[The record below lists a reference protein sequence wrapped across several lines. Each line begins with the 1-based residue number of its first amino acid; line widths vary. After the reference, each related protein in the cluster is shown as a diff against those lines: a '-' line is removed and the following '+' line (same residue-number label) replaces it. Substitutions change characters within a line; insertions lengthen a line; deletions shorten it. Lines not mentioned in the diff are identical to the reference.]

1 MTTSETDQT
10 QIEAPDA
17 ESQSQ
22 NLIPKFEAHL
32 LTIYLDARE
41 LLIKKDYEC
50 SLKKYNKY
58 TSDYATFAGSTITD
72 PQELARFKSAQQK
85 KLAIVYTNLSVCYR
99 NTGNASLAVELAAK
113 GGACDPDYLKSYFR
127 KAEALRD
134 LKQYKLALTEC

>member
-10 QIEAPDA
+10 PIEASDA
-17 ESQSQ
+17 APQSE
-22 NLIPKFEAHL
+22 NLIPKFETHL
-32 LTIYLDARE
+32 QAIYADARE
-41 LLIKKDYEC
+41 LLIKKDYEG
-50 SLKKYNKY
+50 SLTKYNKY
-58 TSDYATFAGSTITD
+58 TSDYSTFAGSTLPD
-72 PQELARFKSAQQK
+72 PQELARFKSGQQK

-99 NTGNASLAVELAAK
+99 NTGNANLAVELAAK